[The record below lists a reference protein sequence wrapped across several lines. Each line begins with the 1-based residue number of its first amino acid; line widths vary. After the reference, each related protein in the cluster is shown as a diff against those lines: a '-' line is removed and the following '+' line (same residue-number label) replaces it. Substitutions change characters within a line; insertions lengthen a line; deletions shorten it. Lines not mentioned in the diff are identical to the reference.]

1 MSLRKLV
8 FFHLL
13 LFSFSV
19 CSQEQVKEQTRW
31 QKLGDEFLSP
41 WTTDVRPFF
50 LIGSGATII
59 AAATRRHHLDNTSE
73 EFNDHKPLGDL
84 SEAGDLLGQLIPN
97 ILYTGGMGLHA
108 HFAKNKESSRRAWL
122 MVRATAW
129 SGAVTTV
136 LKYTIR
142 EPRRYDHST
151 RNSFPSG
158 HTTTAFAFASV
169 VGAEHGVAWGV
180 PAYAIATLVGVS
192 RVNDNAHYPHDVI
205 AGATVGIAYGLGLYY
220 LDHKKT
226 STSEAK
232 VENPSQTFVVPLTEI
247 KGAAVVYSKDF

>member
-1 MSLRKLV
+1 MSLKKLV
-8 FFHLL
+8 FLHLFV
-13 LFSFSV
+13 FSFSL
-19 CSQEQVKEQTRW
+19 QAEEETRW
-31 QKLGDEFLSP
+31 QRWRDDFLSP
-41 WTTDVRPFF
+41 WTTDARTPL
-50 LIGSGATII
+50 LIGTGLTIV
-59 AAATRRHHLDNTSE
+59 AAATRRHGLDNTSE
-73 EFNDHKPLGDL
+73 EFNDHKPLGDA

-97 ILYTGGMGLHA
+97 ILYTGGMGLHS
-108 HFAKNKESSRRAWL
+108 HFAKNKESNRRAWL

-129 SGAVTTV
+129 SGGVTTV

-142 EPRRYDHST
+142 EPRRSDHNT

-169 VGAEHGVAWGV
+169 VGTEHGVAWGI

-205 AGATVGIAYGLGLYY
+205 AGATIGIAYGLGLYY

-226 STSEAK
+226 SS
-232 VENPSQTFVVPLTEI
+232 SQTLVVPLTELN
-247 KGAAVVYSKDF
+247 GAAVVYYKYF